1 MPDDK
6 SFESFTMFE
15 EWSRQ
20 QESLKARAAI
30 PRPPKLEPASWG
42 KRVGAYIIDSLLLT
56 VPTAVYA
63 FNGVF
68 AEFQAAVPG
77 MVDPVTGEADPAAVQ
92 ELAARFAG
100 VQLKWTLA
108 YLILATVYYVVLHGW
123 RGQTLGKMVFGM
135 KVVDEDRRP
144 IGMGRAFKRALAF
157 PIASVVPFV
166 GSLFGLLNGLWPI
179 WDERKQSLGDK
190 LARTLVVEEVEQP
203 FSAALSGGSA
213 EL

>member
-1 MPDDK
+1 M
-6 SFESFTMFE
+6 
-15 EWSRQ
+15 
-20 QESLKARAAI
+20 
-30 PRPPKLEPASWG
+30 
-42 KRVGAYIIDSLLLT
+42 
-56 VPTAVYA
+56 VPTGVYA
-63 FNGVF
+63 FSGVF
-68 AEFQAAVPG
+68 AEMRAAVPG

-92 ELAARFAG
+92 ELTARFAG

-108 YLILATVYYVVLHGW
+108 YVILATVYYMVLHGW

-135 KVVDEDRRP
+135 KVVDQDLRP

-166 GSLFGLLNGLWPI
+166 GSLFALLNGLWPI

-190 LARTLVVEEVEQP
+190 FAKTLVVQEVDQP
-203 FSAALSGGSA
+203 LSTLSGGAA